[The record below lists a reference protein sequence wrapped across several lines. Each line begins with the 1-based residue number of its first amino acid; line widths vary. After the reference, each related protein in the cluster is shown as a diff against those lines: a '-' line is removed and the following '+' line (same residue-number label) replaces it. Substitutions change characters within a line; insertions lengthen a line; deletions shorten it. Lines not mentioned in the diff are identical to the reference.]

1 MSTAGSAPARQRGSA
16 VARRSYPKTP
26 TVKIVHTSDW
36 HVGRRWKGIQRLDE
50 LEAVLEHLAAFIEKE
65 SIDLVLH
72 TGDVFESRNPPA
84 EAEQLVNRFLVRVGR
99 TGAQMLVIAGN
110 HDDPLRLD
118 ARSMLTELVNVRIL
132 GRPRPASRG
141 GTRTVE
147 TRRGEK
153 AIVAALPFASPG
165 AWVSALDI
173 AGEEASARSRYAR
186 MFEHAVQDLCSAFRP
201 DAVNL
206 LMAHTHIEGAV
217 FGESE
222 RRVHIG
228 QDWAAR
234 PEALP
239 STASYIALG
248 HIHKP
253 QQIEVPVP
261 AWYAGSLLQMD
272 FGEAG
277 EEKSFVVVTA
287 SPGKPA
293 TVEHVPYEGGL
304 PLVDL
309 RATLAELEA
318 EADQLREGWLRVTV
332 PLTERDP
339 DLNRKVREL
348 LPNALVV
355 RAELPVAEEP
365 PDIGLEIGVSPV
377 RHYGAYHRRVYQ
389 READLDVLE
398 TFQDLYDGASLED

>member
-1 MSTAGSAPARQRGSA
+1 M
-16 VARRSYPKTP
+16 
-26 TVKIVHTSDW
+26 KIVHTSDW

-50 LEAVLEHLAAFIEKE
+50 LEAVLDHLAGFVEE
-65 SIDLVLH
+65 HSIDLVLH

-84 EAEQLVNRFLVRVGR
+84 EAEQLVNRFLIRVGR
-99 TGAQMLVIAGN
+99 AGAHMLVIAGN

-118 ARSMLTELVNVRIL
+118 ARSLLTELVNVQIL

-141 GTRTVE
+141 GVRTIA
-147 TRRGEK
+147 TRRGET

-173 AGEEASARSRYAR
+173 AGEETSARRKYAR
-186 MFEHAVQDLCSAFRP
+186 MFERAIDNLCGAFRP

-206 LMAHTHIEGAV
+206 LMAHTHIEGAL

-222 RRVHIG
+222 RRVHIAE
-228 QDWAAR
+228 DWAAS

-239 STASYIALG
+239 STASYVALG
-248 HIHKP
+248 HLHRP
-253 QQIEVPVP
+253 QKIDGPVP
-261 AWYAGSLLQMD
+261 AYYAGSLLQMD

-287 SPGKPA
+287 SPGRPA
-293 TVEHVPYEGGL
+293 TVELVPYEGGL

-309 RATLAELEA
+309 RASLAELE
-318 EADQLREGWLRVTV
+318 EAADRHRTGWLRVTV

-355 RAELPVAEEP
+355 RAELPEAEEP
-365 PDIGLEIGVSPV
+365 PDIPLETGISPV
-377 RHYGAYHRRVYQ
+377 GHYGAYHLRAHQ
-389 READLDVLE
+389 READWAVLE
-398 TFQDLYDGASLED
+398 AFQNLYDQASVED

>member
-1 MSTAGSAPARQRGSA
+1 MR
-16 VARRSYPKTP
+16 
-26 TVKIVHTSDW
+26 IVHTSDW
-36 HVGRRWKGIQRLDE
+36 HIGRRWKGIQRLDE
-50 LEAVLEHLAAFIEKE
+50 LEAVLGHLATFIEEE

-99 TGAQMLVIAGN
+99 TGAHMLVIAGN

-118 ARSMLTELVNVRIL
+118 ARSLLTEFVNVQIL

-141 GTRTVE
+141 GTRTLA
-147 TRRGEK
+147 TRCGEK
-153 AIVAALPFASPG
+153 AVIAALPFASPG
-165 AWVSALDI
+165 AWVSALDL
-173 AGEEASARSRYAR
+173 AGEEAVARSKYAR
-186 MFEHAVQDLCSAFRP
+186 MFELAVQDLCAPFRP

-206 LMAHTHIEGAV
+206 LMAHTHLEGAL

-228 QDWAAR
+228 EDWAAS

-253 QQIEVPVP
+253 QKIERPVP
-261 AWYAGSLLQMD
+261 AYYAGSLLQMD

-277 EEKSFVVVTA
+277 EEKTFIAVTA
-287 SPGKPA
+287 SPGKRA
-293 TVEHVPYEGGL
+293 TVEHIPYEGGQ
-304 PLVDL
+304 PLVDI
-309 RATLAELEA
+309 RASLAELE
-318 EADQLREGWLRVTV
+318 ETADKYRMGWLRVTV
-332 PLTERDP
+332 PLTEKDP

-355 RAELPVAEEP
+355 RAELPETEEQPEIRLESGVPPVA
-365 PDIGLEIGVSPV
+365 
-377 RHYGAYHRRVYQ
+377 HYASYHL
-389 READLDVLE
+389 REHQLAADVAVLD
-398 TFQDLYDGASLED
+398 TFLDLYDQASAED

>member
-1 MSTAGSAPARQRGSA
+1 M
-16 VARRSYPKTP
+16 
-26 TVKIVHTSDW
+26 KIVHTSDW
-36 HVGRRWKGIQRLDE
+36 HIGRRWKGIQRLNE
-50 LEAVLEHLAAFIEKE
+50 LEAVLDHLAAFIERE
-65 SIDLVLH
+65 AIDLVLH

-99 TGAQMLVIAGN
+99 SGAQMLVIAGN

-118 ARSMLTELVNVRIL
+118 ARSLLTEFVNVQIL

-141 GTRTVE
+141 GTRTVA
-147 TRRGEK
+147 TRCGEK

-165 AWVSALDI
+165 AWVSALDT
-173 AGEEASARSRYAR
+173 AGEEASARKIYAR
-186 MFEHAVQDLCSAFRP
+186 MFERAVQDLCGAFRK

-206 LMAHTHIEGAV
+206 LMAHTHIEGAL

-228 QDWAAR
+228 EDWAAS
-234 PEALP
+234 PDALP
-239 STASYIALG
+239 SQASYIALG

-253 QQIEVPVP
+253 QKIEGRVP
-261 AWYAGSLLQMD
+261 AYYAGSLLQMD

-277 EEKSFVVVTA
+277 EEKTFVVVTA
-287 SPGKPA
+287 SPGKP
-293 TVEHVPYEGGL
+293 VNIEHVPYEGGL

-309 RATLAELEA
+309 RATLAELE
-318 EADQLREGWLRVTV
+318 ETADRYRMGWLRVTV

-355 RAELPVAEEP
+355 RAELPEAEELSDTRLETGVP
-365 PDIGLEIGVSPV
+365 PVA
-377 RHYGAYHRRVYQ
+377 HYAAYHLRVHQ
-389 READLDVLE
+389 RPADVAVLD
-398 TFQDLYDGASLED
+398 TFQDLYDQASGED

>member
-1 MSTAGSAPARQRGSA
+1 M
-16 VARRSYPKTP
+16 
-26 TVKIVHTSDW
+26 KIVHTSDW
-36 HVGRRWKGIQRLDE
+36 HIGRRWKGIQRLDE
-50 LEAVLEHLAAFIEKE
+50 LETVLDHLAAFIEE
-65 SIDLVLH
+65 QSIDLVLH

-99 TGAQMLVIAGN
+99 AGAQMLVIAGN

-118 ARSMLTELVNVRIL
+118 ARSLLTELVNVQIL

-141 GTRTVE
+141 GTRILQTRSGE
-147 TRRGEK
+147 T
-153 AIVAALPFASPG
+153 AVVAALPFASPG
-165 AWVSALDI
+165 AWVSALDLV
-173 AGEEASARSRYAR
+173 GEEASARSKYAR
-186 MFEHAVQDLCSAFRP
+186 MFELAVQDLCAGFRK

-228 QDWAAR
+228 EDWAAS
-234 PEALP
+234 PKALP
-239 STASYIALG
+239 SKASYIALG
-248 HIHKP
+248 HIHRP
-253 QQIEVPVP
+253 QRIDGP
-261 AWYAGSLLQMD
+261 APAYYAGSLLQMD

-277 EEKSFVVVTA
+277 EEKTFIVVTA
-287 SPGKPA
+287 SPGKRA
-293 TVEHVPYEGGL
+293 TVEPIPYEGGR

-309 RATLAELEA
+309 RASLAELE
-318 EADQLREGWLRVTV
+318 ETADRHRAGWLRVTV

-355 RAELPVAEEP
+355 RAELPETEEK
-365 PDIGLEIGVSPV
+365 PDIRLDIGVPPV
-377 RHYGAYHRRVYQ
+377 GHYAAYHL
-389 READLDVLE
+389 REHSQAAELAVLDR
-398 TFQDLYDGASLED
+398 FQDLYDQVSRED

>member
-1 MSTAGSAPARQRGSA
+1 M
-16 VARRSYPKTP
+16 
-26 TVKIVHTSDW
+26 KIVHTSDW

-50 LEAVLEHLAAFIEKE
+50 LEAVLEHLATFIEE
-65 SIDLVLH
+65 QSIDLVLH

-84 EAEQLVNRFLVRVGR
+84 EAEQLVNRFLLRVGR
-99 TGAQMLVIAGN
+99 AGAHMLVIAGN

-118 ARSMLTELVNVRIL
+118 ARSMLTELVNVQIL
-132 GRPRPASRG
+132 GRPRPAARG

-147 TRRGEK
+147 TRSGEK

-173 AGEEASARSRYAR
+173 GGEETSARRKYAR
-186 MFEHAVQDLCSAFRP
+186 MFERAVKDLCGAFRP

-206 LMAHTHIEGAV
+206 LMAHTHIEGAL

-228 QDWAAR
+228 EDWAAS
-234 PEALP
+234 PKALP
-239 STASYIALG
+239 STASYVALG
-248 HIHKP
+248 HIHMP
-253 QQIEVPVP
+253 QRIEAPAP

-277 EEKSFVVVTA
+277 EEKTFVVVEA
-287 SPGKPA
+287 SPGRPA

-304 PLVDL
+304 PLFDL
-309 RATLAELEA
+309 RATLEELE
-318 EADQLREGWLRVTV
+318 ETADEHREGWLRVTV
-332 PLTERDP
+332 PLTEKDP

-355 RAELPVAEEP
+355 RAELPEP
-365 PDIGLEIGVSPV
+365 GEPSDVRLEPGFSPV
-377 RHYGAYHRRVYQ
+377 QHYGAYHLRSHQ
-389 READLDVLE
+389 READWAVLE
-398 TFQDLYDGASLED
+398 TFQNLYDQASTED

>member
-1 MSTAGSAPARQRGSA
+1 L
-16 VARRSYPKTP
+16 
-26 TVKIVHTSDW
+26 KIVHTSDW

-50 LEAVLEHLAAFIEKE
+50 LEAVLEHLAAFIEQE

-99 TGAQMLVIAGN
+99 SGAHMLVIAGN

-118 ARSMLTELVNVRIL
+118 ARSLLTELVNVQIL

-141 GTRTVE
+141 GTRTLE
-147 TRRGEK
+147 TRCGEK
-153 AIVAALPFASPG
+153 AVVAALPFASPG
-165 AWVSALDI
+165 AWVSALDL
-173 AGEEASARSRYAR
+173 AGEETSARSKYAR
-186 MFEHAVQDLCSAFRP
+186 MIERAVEDLCGPFRH
-201 DAVNL
+201 DAVNV
-206 LMAHTHIEGAV
+206 LMAHTHIEGAI

-228 QDWAAR
+228 EDWAAS

-253 QQIEVPVP
+253 QKIERPVP
-261 AWYAGSLLQMD
+261 AYYAGSLLQMD

-287 SPGKPA
+287 SPGEPA
-293 TVEHVPYEGGL
+293 QPAKIEHVPYEGGL

-309 RATLAELEA
+309 RATLAELE
-318 EADQLREGWLRVTV
+318 ETADNHRTGWLRVTV
-332 PLTERDP
+332 PLTEKDP

-355 RAELPVAEEP
+355 RAELPEPEEP
-365 PDIGLEIGVSPV
+365 SDIRLETGLPPV
-377 RHYGAYHRRVYQ
+377 GHYAAYHFRVHQ
-389 READLDVLE
+389 QAADVAVLD
-398 TFQDLYDGASLED
+398 TFQDLYDQASGED

>member
-1 MSTAGSAPARQRGSA
+1 M
-16 VARRSYPKTP
+16 
-26 TVKIVHTSDW
+26 KIVHTSDW

-50 LEAVLEHLAAFIEKE
+50 LEAVLEHLAAFIERE
-65 SIDLVLH
+65 SVDLVLH
-72 TGDVFESRNPPA
+72 SGDVFESRNPPA

-99 TGAQMLVIAGN
+99 TGAQMVVIAGN

-118 ARSMLTELVNVRIL
+118 ARSLLTELVNVQIL

-141 GTRTVE
+141 GTRTLE
-147 TRRGEK
+147 TRCGEK
-153 AIVAALPFASPG
+153 AVVAALPFASPG
-165 AWVSALDI
+165 AWVSALDL

-186 MFEHAVQDLCSAFRP
+186 MFERAVQNLCAAFQP

-206 LMAHTHIEGAV
+206 LMAHTHIEGAL

-228 QDWAAR
+228 EDWAAS

-253 QQIEVPVP
+253 QKIDGPVP
-261 AWYAGSLLQMD
+261 AYYAGSLLQMD

-277 EEKSFVVVTA
+277 EEKTFNVVTV
-287 SPGKPA
+287 SPGRSAKRAKPA
-293 TVEHVPYEGGL
+293 EIEHVPYEGGL

-309 RATLAELEA
+309 RASLAELE
-318 EADQLREGWLRVTV
+318 ETADRHRTGWLRVTV

-355 RAELPVAEEP
+355 RAELPEAEEP
-365 PDIGLEIGVSPV
+365 PEIQLETGVPPV
-377 RHYGAYHRRVYQ
+377 RHYAAYHLRTHQQAAEV
-389 READLDVLE
+389 AVLD
-398 TFQDLYDGASLED
+398 TFEDLYDQASLED

>member
-1 MSTAGSAPARQRGSA
+1 M
-16 VARRSYPKTP
+16 
-26 TVKIVHTSDW
+26 KIVHTSDW

-50 LEAVLEHLAAFIEKE
+50 LEAVLDHLAAFIEE
-65 SIDLVLH
+65 HSIDLVLH

-99 TGAQMLVIAGN
+99 SGAHMLVIAGN

-118 ARSMLTELVNVRIL
+118 ARSLLTELVNVQIL

-141 GTRTVE
+141 GARTIE
-147 TRRGEK
+147 TRCGEK
-153 AIVAALPFASPG
+153 AVVAALPFASPG
-165 AWVSALDI
+165 AWVSALDL
-173 AGEEASARSRYAR
+173 AGEEASARSKYAR
-186 MFEHAVQDLCSAFRP
+186 MFERAVQDLSGAFRQ

-206 LMAHTHIEGAV
+206 LMAHTHIEGAL

-228 QDWAAR
+228 EDWAAS

-239 STASYIALG
+239 STASYVALG

-253 QQIEVPVP
+253 QKVEGPVP

-277 EEKSFVVVTA
+277 EEKTFIVVTA
-287 SPGKPA
+287 SPEKPA

-304 PLVDL
+304 PLVNL
-309 RATLAELEA
+309 RASLAELE
-318 EADQLREGWLRVTV
+318 ETADEHRTGWLRVTV
-332 PLTERDP
+332 PLAERDP

-355 RAELPVAEEP
+355 RAELPEAEEP
-365 PDIGLEIGVSPV
+365 PDVRLETGAPPAG
-377 RHYGAYHRRVYQ
+377 HYAAYHLRVHRQ
-389 READLDVLE
+389 AADLAVLD
-398 TFQDLYDGASLED
+398 TFQDLYDQASGED

>member
-1 MSTAGSAPARQRGSA
+1 M
-16 VARRSYPKTP
+16 P
-26 TVKIVHTSDW
+26 TMKIVHTSDW

-50 LEAVLEHLAAFIEKE
+50 LEAVLDHLAAFIEKH

-99 TGAQMLVIAGN
+99 SGAQMLVIAGN
-110 HDDPLRLD
+110 HDDPFRLD
-118 ARSMLTELVNVRIL
+118 ARSLLTEFVNVQIL
-132 GRPRPASRG
+132 GRPRPASQG
-141 GTRTVE
+141 GTRTLE
-147 TRRGEK
+147 TRCGEK

-173 AGEEASARSRYAR
+173 AGEEASARAKYAR
-186 MFEHAVQDLCSAFRP
+186 MFERAVRNLCGAFQP

-206 LMAHTHIEGAV
+206 LMAHTHIEGAL

-228 QDWAAR
+228 ADWAAS

-253 QQIEVPVP
+253 QKIDGPVP
-261 AWYAGSLLQMD
+261 AYYAGSLLQMD

-277 EEKSFVVVTA
+277 EEKTFAVITA
-287 SPGKPA
+287 SPGKSA

-309 RATLAELEA
+309 RASLAELE
-318 EADQLREGWLRVTV
+318 ETADRHRTGWLRVTV

-355 RAELPVAEEP
+355 RAELPDTEER
-365 PDIGLEIGVSPV
+365 PDIRLEAGIPPV
-377 RHYGAYHRRVYQ
+377 GHYAAYHLRVH
-389 READLDVLE
+389 EHPADLAVLD
-398 TFQDLYDGASLED
+398 TFQDLYDEASGED

>member
-1 MSTAGSAPARQRGSA
+1 MSAADGRGSSA
-16 VARRSYPKTP
+16 S
-26 TVKIVHTSDW
+26 TSW
-36 HVGRRWKGIQRLDE
+36 RPCSTISRPSSKQQSV
-50 LEAVLEHLAAFIEKE
+50 
-65 SIDLVLH
+65 DLVLH

-99 TGAQMLVIAGN
+99 CGAQMVVIAGN

-118 ARSMLTELVNVRIL
+118 ARSLLTEFVNVQIL

-141 GTRTVE
+141 GTRIIE
-147 TRRGEK
+147 TRCGEK
-153 AIVAALPFASPG
+153 AVVAALPFASPG
-165 AWVSALDI
+165 AWVSALDL
-173 AGEEASARSRYAR
+173 AGEEASARTQYAR
-186 MFEHAVQDLCSAFRP
+186 MFERAVQDLSGAFRP

-206 LMAHTHIEGAV
+206 LMAHTHIEGAL

-228 QDWAAR
+228 EDWAAS

-239 STASYIALG
+239 SKASYIALG

-253 QQIEVPVP
+253 QKVDGPVP
-261 AWYAGSLLQMD
+261 AYYAGSLLQMD

-277 EEKSFVVVTA
+277 EEKTFIVVTA
-287 SPGKPA
+287 SPGKRA
-293 TVEHVPYEGGL
+293 RLADIEHVPYQGGL

-309 RATLAELEA
+309 RASLAELE
-318 EADQLREGWLRVTV
+318 ETADRHRTGWLRVTV
-332 PLTERDP
+332 PLTEKDP

-355 RAELPVAEEP
+355 RAELPEAEEP
-365 PDIGLEIGVSPV
+365 PDIRLETGVPPV
-377 RHYGAYHRRVYQ
+377 RHYAAYHLRAHQ
-389 READLDVLE
+389 QAADVAVLD
-398 TFQDLYDGASLED
+398 TFQDLYDQASGED

>member
-1 MSTAGSAPARQRGSA
+1 
-16 VARRSYPKTP
+16 VALLKTP
-26 TVKIVHTSDW
+26 PMKIVHTSDW
-36 HVGRRWKGIQRLDE
+36 HIGRRWKGIQRLDE
-50 LEAVLEHLAAFIEKE
+50 LEAVLDHLAAFIEE
-65 SIDLVLH
+65 HSVDLVLH

-84 EAEQLVNRFLVRVGR
+84 EAEQLVNRFLVRVGGS
-99 TGAQMLVIAGN
+99 GAHMLVIAGN

-118 ARSMLTELVNVRIL
+118 ARSLLTEFVNVQIL

-141 GTRTVE
+141 GTRTLE
-147 TRRGEK
+147 TRCGEK
-153 AIVAALPFASPG
+153 AVVAALPFASPG
-165 AWVSALDI
+165 AWVSALDL
-173 AGEEASARSRYAR
+173 AGEEASARIKYAR
-186 MFEHAVQDLCSAFRP
+186 MFERAVRNLCSAFQP

-206 LMAHTHIEGAV
+206 LMAHTHIEGAL

-228 QDWAAR
+228 EDWAAS
-234 PEALP
+234 PDALP

-248 HIHKP
+248 HIHRP
-253 QQIEVPVP
+253 QKIDGPVP
-261 AWYAGSLLQMD
+261 SYYAGSLLQMD

-277 EEKSFVVVTA
+277 EEKTFVVVTA

-309 RATLAELEA
+309 RASLAELE
-318 EADQLREGWLRVTV
+318 ETADQHRTGWLRVTV
-332 PLTERDP
+332 PLTDRDP

-355 RAELPVAEEP
+355 RAELPDTEER
-365 PDIGLEIGVSPV
+365 PDIRLETGIPPV
-377 RHYGAYHRRVYQ
+377 GHYAAYHLRVH
-389 READLDVLE
+389 EHPAELAVLD
-398 TFQDLYDGASLED
+398 TFEDLYDEASVED